1 MKRALPVFAL
11 LVLASCAHQQAFV
24 ASGEGIDAL
33 GQAFLATGK
42 ALDEGVR
49 QAPGHRGAV
58 LEVARVREVLQ
69 VDLRPGGGSLAA
81 LRRRGRGACCR
92 GACSPVRRARHVRSA
107 PEGRPVMPVAVITLV
122 VQFIELAAKVVPHIV
137 DAIQSHGE
145 LTDEQK
151 AALTARVKATRAEV
165 ATYEPRPPPDPSPTP
180 TSPS

>member
-1 MKRALPVFAL
+1 
-11 LVLASCAHQQAFV
+11 
-24 ASGEGIDAL
+24 
-33 GQAFLATGK
+33 
-42 ALDEGVR
+42 
-49 QAPGHRGAV
+49 
-58 LEVARVREVLQ
+58 
-69 VDLRPGGGSLAA
+69 
-81 LRRRGRGACCR
+81 
-92 GACSPVRRARHVRSA
+92 
-107 PEGRPVMPVAVITLV
+107 MPVAVITLV